1 MHNYLFSTD
10 KLSKIITWIV
20 VAVMILPS
28 AIGYSAF
35 LRSGKDPA
43 ALIGIFAGPVILFIL
58 TITMYLLMP
67 VSAEITGTGITIHRR
82 INPPTFLFTDIKSIS
97 IPDPED
103 MKGVLRTFGNGGLF
117 GYTGKYWNKK
127 MGSMSWYCTQ
137 RRNYII
143 IDMQNNNRI
152 VITPDDPEGFM
163 KDLPLE
169 FRSRG

>member
-1 MHNYLFSTD
+1 MHNYLCSTD

-20 VAVMILPS
+20 VAILILPS
-28 AIGYSAF
+28 VIGYSAF
-35 LRSGKDPA
+35 LRSGKDPV
-43 ALIGIFAGPVILFIL
+43 ALIGILAGPVILFIL
-58 TITMYLLMP
+58 TIAMYLLMP
-67 VSAEITGTGITIHRR
+67 VSAEITGTGITIHRK
-82 INPPTFLFTDIKSIS
+82 ISPPTFSFADIKSIRMPE
-97 IPDPED
+97 PDE

-143 IDMQNNNRI
+143 IDMQNNKRI

-169 FRSRG
+169 FRSQG